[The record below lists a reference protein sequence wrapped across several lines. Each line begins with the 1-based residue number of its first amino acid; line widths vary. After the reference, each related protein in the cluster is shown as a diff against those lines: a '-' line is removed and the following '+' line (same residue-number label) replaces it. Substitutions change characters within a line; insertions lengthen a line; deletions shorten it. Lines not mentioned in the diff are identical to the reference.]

1 MGCRSRPAPAAPSVV
16 QAPQAAAQTP
26 AAGPRCRVEGHV
38 RSGNLP
44 LPGASV
50 IVQVGDA
57 VKAATSTDTDGKFT
71 ITFSP
76 NATYHIAAELTAFTR
91 ADRDLTLAAPPC
103 DTTLDFVLSLR
114 PRREA
119 TAQPQAPAA
128 RVGRGE
134 AAAEP
139 TQPAQAPGATSA
151 ASGATPENPAA
162 DQRAR
167 GGRGRGGAGAAA
179 GGRGGQRFQTLTA
192 QTDANGAPRRSKP
205 RRPKTAAMSRGC
217 CRPAFPRRTRRPT
230 RLRSTAAAMRRVSIA
245 AC

>member
-1 MGCRSRPAPAAPSVV
+1 MTRSDIGINRERGACHRFVKTLAKSTGVFSKTSMNTGTRGRLGTFVICAWTVVGVWAAAETAPPASSVV
-16 QAPQAAAQTP
+16 QTPQAAAQTP

-103 DTTLDFVLSLR
+103 DTTLDFVLSGR
-114 PRREA
+114 DARRRRSRGSGA
-119 TAQPQAPAA
+119 PVTRRGSCRADTASA
-128 RVGRGE
+128 RSR
-134 AAAEP
+134 
-139 TQPAQAPGATSA
+139 ATSA
-151 ASGATPENPAA
+151 ASGATLQNPAA
-162 DQRAR
+162 DQRAQVDVP
-167 GGRGRGGAGAAA
+167 GAE
-179 GGRGGQRFQTLTA
+179 R
-192 QTDANGAPRRSKP
+192 APPVADEEASVFKP
-205 RRPKTAAMSRGC
+205 
-217 CRPAFPRRTRRPT
+217 
-230 RLRSTAAAMRRVSIA
+230 
-245 AC
+245 